1 MSGQEQ
7 HYKRKHKKVTKKL
20 KLDRVIQTKE
30 HQPASQANILEKEM
44 CLNSLGTEAQKA
56 DQN

>member
-20 KLDRVIQTKE
+20 KVDTAIQTKE
-30 HQPASQANILEKEM
+30 LHPASQANILEKEM
-44 CLNSLGTEAQKA
+44 CFNSLETEAQKA